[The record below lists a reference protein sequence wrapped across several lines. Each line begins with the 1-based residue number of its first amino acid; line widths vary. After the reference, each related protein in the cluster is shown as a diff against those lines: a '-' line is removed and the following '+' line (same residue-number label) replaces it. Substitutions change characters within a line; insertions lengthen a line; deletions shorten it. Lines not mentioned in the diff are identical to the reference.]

1 MLPEED
7 IIDSSTLTKFR
18 RQRLKDTNLL
28 KLLIN
33 KTISIVVEKGI
44 TKSSSIIVDATHTLS
59 KSNPVS
65 AIDMLDER
73 SKQLRK
79 SIYRYQEDWKGKIPI
94 KNDSNDLGEDI
105 IYSKELETFLEASPT
120 ISKVPSIKEKLNLL
134 KNLSEILKTINKKL
148 FQKKTCK

>member
-1 MLPEED
+1 MIYTISDADVVERSLYDMSFKYFLEMLPEED
-7 IIDSSTLTKFR
+7 IIDSSILTKFR

-28 KLLIN
+28 ELLIN
-33 KTISIVVEKGI
+33 KTISIAVEKGI
-44 TKSSSIIVDATHTLS
+44 IKSSSIIVDATHTLS

-65 AIDMLDER
+65 VIDMLGER

-94 KNDSNDLGEDI
+94 KNDSNDLGEEI

-120 ISKVPSIKEKLNLL
+120 ISKVPSIK
-134 KNLSEILKTINKKL
+134 
-148 FQKKTCK
+148 